1 MMIETLIENPP
12 TVVNSEPIPAFARD
26 YVDIWGNIKKT
37 PVKAIE
43 QARGPDFIR
52 IYIYRADPGF
62 YYGFQLKLKKLI
74 LQKEANIKDEPCK
87 TEDEARQAARRTI
100 VAFVGSY
107 SKKLVDLY
115 LTFDKICYNQPE
127 LF

>member
-1 MMIETLIENPP
+1 MIETPVENLPHI
-12 TVVNSEPIPAFARD
+12 VNSAPVPASARD

-37 PVKAIE
+37 PVKAVE
-43 QARGPDFIR
+43 QAHGPDFIR
-52 IYIYRADPGF
+52 VYIYQADPG
-62 YYGFQLKLKKLI
+62 YYYSYQLKLKKLI

-87 TEDEARQAARRTI
+87 NEDEARQAARREMI
-100 VAFVGSY
+100 AAVSLY
-107 SKKLVDLY
+107 SKNLVDLY